1 MFGVLMPLIIC
12 HGLQELPS
20 ALIMRKDL
28 KVPPKGY
35 RNILGIILFDIVMHR
50 MLNFTA
56 MFLTIV
62 GYTCFNT
69 MKNMKLGMKIDE
81 LPLFL
86 PLSIIAFILQGIIW
100 FIPPVFI
107 GSWMQHFID
116 KCKEKNCAMSN
127 FDFCFTTYG
136 QIEVCFKNY
145 FIVFFSSSQI
155 YSIVVT
161 FLSFST
167 FFSKDHLTHEDYL
180 SFGSMLLLIFRKV
193 SKISP

>member
-1 MFGVLMPLIIC
+1 MV
-12 HGLQELPS
+12 H
-20 ALIMRKDL
+20 
-28 KVPPKGY
+28 
-35 RNILGIILFDIVMHR
+35 
-50 MLNFTA
+50 FTA
-56 MFLTIV
+56 MFLMIV

-69 MKNMKLGMKIDE
+69 LKNLKIGMKIDD

-100 FIPPVFI
+100 FIPPIFI

-116 KCKEKNCAMSN
+116 KCKEKKCARSN

-167 FFSKDHLTHEDYL
+167 FFSTDYL
-180 SFGSMLLLIFRKV
+180 TLEDHFSVGSMLLLIFRKV
-193 SKISP
+193 LKISPKSDFNSLLP

>member
-1 MFGVLMPLIIC
+1 MV
-12 HGLQELPS
+12 H
-20 ALIMRKDL
+20 
-28 KVPPKGY
+28 
-35 RNILGIILFDIVMHR
+35 
-50 MLNFTA
+50 FTA
-56 MFLTIV
+56 MFLMIV

-69 MKNMKLGMKIDE
+69 LKNLKIGMKIDD

-100 FIPPVFI
+100 FIPPIFI

-116 KCKEKNCAMSN
+116 KCKEKNSARSN

-193 SKISP
+193 LKISPKSDFNSLLP